1 MSKGSIASLWR
12 GAALALIPGALVL
25 VTAVGCKKDE
35 PPPPLP
41 EPKPVE
47 TAAEAPLELKPEDAG
62 APVQEKAAPKPSGTA
77 RKSGLAQC
85 CAALR
90 QNAAN
95 APEPT
100 KGYMQ
105 YAAGACDLAAAQG
118 KDKQSAVSMI
128 QSALKGAGLPADCK

>member
-1 MSKGSIASLWR
+1 
-12 GAALALIPGALVL
+12 L

-41 EPKPVE
+41 EPKAVE
-47 TAAEAPLELKPEDAG
+47 TAEAPLELKPEDAG
-62 APVQEKAAPKPSGTA
+62 PPVQEKAAPKPGGTA

-100 KGYMQ
+100 KGYMI

-118 KDKQSAVSMI
+118 KDKQSAVGII

>member
-1 MSKGSIASLWR
+1 MSKGSIASVWR
-12 GAALALIPGALVL
+12 GAAFALVPGALVL
-25 VTAVGCKKDE
+25 ATAVGCKKDE

-41 EPKPVE
+41 EPKAVE
-47 TAAEAPLELKPEDAG
+47 TAEAPLELKPEDAG
-62 APVQEKAAPKPSGTA
+62 PPVQEKAAPKPGGTA

-100 KGYMQ
+100 KGYMI

-118 KDKQSAVSMI
+118 KDKQSAVGII